1 MSYGVELDL
10 ENRDDGQLWQL
21 FRDGGVVKAFEFLHS
36 RHADALRSW
45 LRFKVGLG
53 AEDAADVAQDAWMRA
68 YRNRHSFKPGKAA
81 FSTWLHTIAKRLAYS
96 LHNKRRRHGEE
107 PLERAG
113 EDGETYVLPEAQEQT
128 NGLSPADIAVQN
140 ELRERTKE
148 AVGHLSPSQK
158 DATRMRIVEGATY
171 EEIAAELD
179 APMGTVKSRICRGRR
194 RLTKLLFGSEDE

>member
-10 ENRDDGQLWQL
+10 ENRDDGQLWKL
-21 FRDGGVVKAFEFLHS
+21 FRDGGVVKAFELLHS

-53 AEDAADVAQDAWMRA
+53 AEDAADVAQDAWMKA
-68 YRNRHSFKPGKAA
+68 HRNRHSFEPGKAA

-113 EDGETYVLPEAQEQT
+113 DDGETYVLPEVQEQT
-128 NGLSPADIAVQN
+128 NGLSPADIAVEN
-140 ELRERTKE
+140 ELRERTAE
-148 AVGHLSPSQK
+148 AISCLSPSQK
-158 DATRMRIVEGATY
+158 DATRMRLIEQKSY
-171 EEIAAELD
+171 EEIAAELGVK
-179 APMGTVKSRICRGRR
+179 MGTVKSRICRGRKK
-194 RLTKLLFGSEDE
+194 LAELLFG